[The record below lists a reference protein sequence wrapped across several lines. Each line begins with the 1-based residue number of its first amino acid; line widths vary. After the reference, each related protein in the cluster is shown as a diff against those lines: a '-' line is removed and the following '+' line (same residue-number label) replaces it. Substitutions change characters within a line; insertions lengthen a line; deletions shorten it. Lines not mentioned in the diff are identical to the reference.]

1 MHEVLPTVSYKCFIG
16 LNTNEDFDDYTVV
29 QFHHV
34 ALVHNVFYFLSM
46 YSTVLINYMYI
57 DIFF

>member
-16 LNTNEDFDDYTVV
+16 LNTNEDLDDYTIV

-34 ALVHNVFYFLSM
+34 ALVHG
-46 YSTVLINYMYI
+46 
-57 DIFF
+57 